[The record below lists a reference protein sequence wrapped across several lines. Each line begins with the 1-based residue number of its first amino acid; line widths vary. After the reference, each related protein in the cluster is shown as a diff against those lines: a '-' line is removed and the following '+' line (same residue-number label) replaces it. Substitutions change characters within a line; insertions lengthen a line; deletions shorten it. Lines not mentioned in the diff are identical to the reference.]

1 MTLIRQLHS
10 QSNETFSQLTYSPSV
25 TELTFVKRRMSQLMI
40 LPPGK
45 SFQDVGRTRL
55 SPKTRT
61 LKQPLA
67 ENLFTA
73 CNFFSSEECKSWIN
87 YCNTI
92 GFAEIKANATYETAR
107 RYHGRIQVRAA
118 DAAASIFQRLL
129 PFLPADLD
137 GCAPV
142 GCNPDI
148 RLYRYTPGQ
157 SFGKHVDGSTEDHE
171 GRGVT
176 KFTVLIYLTG
186 VNENNAFR
194 EDPSA
199 AQSLLRG
206 GETIF
211 YALSTSILKGKS
223 AKQPTEKLLL
233 SVRPQTGMLLAH
245 AHGDRCLTHEGA
257 PVISGIKYVLRT
269 DVVYG

>member
-1 MTLIRQLHS
+1 
-10 QSNETFSQLTYSPSV
+10 
-25 TELTFVKRRMSQLMI
+25 MI

-186 VNENNAFR
+186 VNENNAFS